1 MHCIFFIIDDSL
13 STMSKNTKQWAIIE
27 LLMHENET
35 PIRIHLELLA
45 FYGEDDVNISTVP
58 QWVRKSLGSDRNL
71 DQNDQM

>member
-1 MHCIFFIIDDSL
+1 LHCIFFIIDDSL

>member
-1 MHCIFFIIDDSL
+1 
-13 STMSKNTKQWAIIE
+13 MSKNTKQWAIIE